1 MIGFSGCW
9 VLWLTGSEPARPGFR
24 PDDAAGAVNHS
35 APGKGGCW
43 VRRTGICDVLIKAP
57 LACRASSGGVFWQW
71 WYVMQAPCAPHVW
84 GS

>member
-9 VLWLTGSEPARPGFR
+9 VLWLTGSEPARSRRCPGFR

-43 VRRTGICDVLIKAP
+43 VRRTGICDVLIKPRWLAAHP
-57 LACRASSGGVFWQW
+57 LVAFSGSGGT
-71 WYVMQAPCAPHVW
+71 
-84 GS
+84 